1 MEEIEQLKT
10 KLDTL
15 QLEMEHPDLCRTDF
29 DKLYSEMNELKSNLD
44 YLKAKKKGEERV
56 KAEEEEKV
64 RLLEEERKD
73 KVRKA
78 YAEELNKH
86 NQNWQKVIN
95 LINRQCQKTE
105 ELHEQMH
112 TALPNEPIEYR
123 QYFNPENQIKW
134 FYLSLFSLE
143 HTGLF
148 SRVGHSMAY
157 PPIHRKI
164 LMKEHEPPMK
174 QLNGVNK

>member
-1 MEEIEQLKT
+1 MEDIEQLQT

-15 QLEMEHPDLCRTDF
+15 KLEMEHPDICRTDF
-29 DKLYSEMNELKSNLD
+29 DKLYNEMNELKSNLD
-44 YLKAKKKGEERV
+44 YLNAKKKGEERL
-56 KAEEEEKV
+56 KAEEEEKA
-64 RLLEEERKD
+64 LKLEEERKD

-95 LINRQCQKTE
+95 LINKQCKKTE
-105 ELHEQMH
+105 ELHEHMH
-112 TALPNEPIEYR
+112 AALPNETSEYR
-123 QYFNPENQIKW
+123 QYFNPENQLRW
-134 FYLSLFSLE
+134 FCLSLFSLE

-148 SRVGHSMAY
+148 SRIANSMSY
-157 PPIHRKI
+157 PPLSRKI